1 MKTAVQQMNQ
11 YGRESRP
18 FFFMID
24 YEMERPVV
32 LAHEEI
38 SKVGIYFKI
47 GQVCIRSNPP
57 MRIPFEKIPI
67 DFEHYQKAFRNL
79 KYYLQR
85 GDTYLANL
93 TFPAE
98 IITPL
103 SLSEIYRRSYAPY
116 KLLYKNEFV
125 VFSPECFIKIRN
137 GHIGTYPMK
146 GTIDATLPDARRKI
160 LSDEKEKAEHAT
172 IVDLLRNDLSQ
183 VARKVKVDRF
193 RYIEKLFTCGKNLLQ
208 VSSQISGIL
217 PSDFRQHIGEIL
229 GNMLPAGSVS
239 GAPKIKTMT
248 ILRNVEGIIRGYYTG
263 IFGYFDGE
271 NLDSAVMIRFIE
283 RKNEHLYFRSGGG
296 ITAMSKVK
304 KEYQELIDKIY
315 VPII

>member
-1 MKTAVQQMNQ
+1 MNQ

-18 FFFMID
+18 FFFIID

-32 LAHEEI
+32 LPEEEI
-38 SKVGIYFKI
+38 SKAGICFKI
-47 GQVCIRSNPP
+47 GQVCSRSNLPK
-57 MRIPFEKIPI
+57 RTAFEKMPI

-103 SLSEIYRRSYAPY
+103 SLSEIYKKSYAPY
-116 KLLYKNEFV
+116 KLLYKNQFV

-137 GHIGTYPMK
+137 GHISTYPMK
-146 GTIDATLPDARRKI
+146 GTIDAALVDARKKI
-160 LSDEKEKAEHAT
+160 LSDDKEKAEHAT
-172 IVDLLRNDLSQ
+172 IVDLLRSDLSQ
-183 VARKVKVDRF
+183 VASKVKVERF
-193 RYIEKLFTCGKNLLQ
+193 RYVEELFTSGKNLLQ

-217 PSDFRQHIGEIL
+217 PRDFRQHIGNIL

-239 GAPKIKTMT
+239 GAPKSKTLN
-248 ILRNVEGIIRGYYTG
+248 ILRSIEGIPRGYYTG

-283 RKNEHLYFRSGGG
+283 RKNERLYFRSGGG
-296 ITAMSKVK
+296 ITAMSEAK
-304 KEYQELIDKIY
+304 KEYQELVDKIY